1 MLRDQTIIMYSR
13 ARSKV
18 SGQFYE
24 GGGHGGS
31 DRTLVTEQVQNVI
44 GGASQIYDGS
54 EYLVLGQ

>member
-1 MLRDQTIIMYSR
+1 MYSR